1 MASAALKTIDTRET
15 QHLHAVVDMGSN
27 GIRFSISDL
36 SPVTQRIMPTV
47 FQDRAGISLYDAQF
61 GAEGGARRPIPDQV
75 RDQIVSRLL
84 RFKVTCE
91 DFGVPEKNIQVLAT
105 EATRTAPNSAD
116 FRAAIYRATGWEVT
130 MLPKEEEGRI
140 GGLGI
145 ASSLCRVEGLVM
157 DLGGGSVQL
166 SWMIST
172 PESNEIQSYPGGSIS
187 FPYGAAALTRRL
199 DEAQRI
205 GDEAVRQL
213 KDEMLGCFRGAVSAL
228 DLPACLQERVEGDAA
243 GSGGLDLYL
252 SGGGFRGWGYL
263 LLSQSP
269 VSPYPIPIL
278 NGFSTDRSRFL
289 DTSAAIGTLS
299 SESTIYGVSARRAT
313 QVPAVAFLINVLAES
328 IPSIR
333 KIHFCQ
339 GGVREGV
346 LFDTLPPEVRQQ
358 HPLIAATAPFKTGS
372 ASDIA
377 LLLRQAIPYADSNDA
392 TNLYAPPLTIT
403 SPGFIEALAN
413 SMYMHSS
420 VPRASYASTAL
431 HSTTTGILAYAHG
444 LSHADRAML
453 CLALFDRWAGDISPS
468 DELFLQRIRSILTL
482 QEAWW
487 CQYIGRVA
495 GLVGSMYPAGV
506 IRSGNDRISFSA
518 RLSHRQT
525 KKGLTKHLLHLVAKV
540 PDTKHPS
547 FDGDSVTAGLKRIKR
562 TGKKGEHLRC
572 DEYEQTDALDSED
585 EDWRLKVETELD
597 CI

>member
-1 MASAALKTIDTRET
+1 MSSAALKAIDTREI

-61 GAEGGARRPIPDQV
+61 GAEGSTRRPIPDQV

-91 DFGVPEKNIQVLAT
+91 DFGVPAKNIQVLAT

-145 ASSLCRVEGLVM
+145 ASSLSRVEGLVM

-166 SWMIST
+166 SWMIFNPDSA
-172 PESNEIQSYPGGSIS
+172 EIQSYPAGSIS

-199 DEAQRI
+199 DEAQKL
-205 GDEAVRQL
+205 GDEAIRQL
-213 KDEMLGCFRGAVSAL
+213 KDEMLGCFRGAVAAL
-228 DLPACLQERVEGDAA
+228 ELPASLQSRIGND
-243 GSGGLDLYL
+243 SKDGGLDLYL

-263 LLSQSP
+263 LLSQSA

-289 DTSAAIGTLS
+289 DTSATVSTLS
-299 SESTIYGVSARRAT
+299 SDSTIYGVSARRAT

-333 KIHFCQ
+333 TIHFCQ

-346 LFDTLPPEVRQQ
+346 LFDKLAPEVRQQ
-358 HPLIAATAPFKTGS
+358 HPLVAATAPFSTGS
-372 ASDIA
+372 ASEIA
-377 LLLRQAIPYADSNDA
+377 LLLRQAIPYASENDA
-392 TNLYAPPLTIT
+392 SNLYAPPPAIT
-403 SPGFIEALAN
+403 TPGFIEALAN

-444 LSHADRAML
+444 LSHTDRAML
-453 CLALFDRWAGDISPS
+453 CLALFDRWSGDVSPS
-468 DELFLQRIRSILTL
+468 DELFLHRIRSILTL

-506 IRSGNDRISFSA
+506 IKGDNARISFQA

-525 KKGLTKHLLHLVAKV
+525 KKGLTKHILHFVAKI
-540 PDTKHPS
+540 PDSKHPS
-547 FDGDSVTAGLKRIKR
+547 FDGESVTAGLKKIKR
-562 TGKKGEHLRC
+562 TGKKGEHLRG
-572 DEYEQTDALDSED
+572 DEHDEADLLEPED
-585 EDWRLKVETELD
+585 EHWRLKVETELD